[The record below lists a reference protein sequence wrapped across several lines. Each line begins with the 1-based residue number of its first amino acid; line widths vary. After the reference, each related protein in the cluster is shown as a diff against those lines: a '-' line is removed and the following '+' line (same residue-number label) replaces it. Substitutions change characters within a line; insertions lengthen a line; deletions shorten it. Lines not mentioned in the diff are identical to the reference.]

1 MGKSKAAK
9 PKAAPKAAPA
19 PAAPLKAHGTTT
31 KRTPTSAFDGA
42 AGNDVY
48 EPEKVLASRL
58 AREVTQYLVKWVGYE
73 SKDNTWEERRVAR
86 GVTCGAQEG
95 RGSRAYGAAL
105 GVQSRVHAL

>member
-58 AREVTQYLVKWVGYE
+58 AREVKRSTSSSG
-73 SKDNTWEERRVAR
+73 SGTRARTIHGRR
-86 GVTCGAQEG
+86 GGW
-95 RGSRAYGAAL
+95 
-105 GVQSRVHAL
+105 